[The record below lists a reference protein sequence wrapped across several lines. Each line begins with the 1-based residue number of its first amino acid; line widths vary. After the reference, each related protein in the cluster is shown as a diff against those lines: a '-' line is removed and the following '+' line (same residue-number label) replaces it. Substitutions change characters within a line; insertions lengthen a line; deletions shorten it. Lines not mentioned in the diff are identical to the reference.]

1 MLQSYLRHW
10 GLGGQPFSLSP
21 DPNMLYLSRQHKE
34 CLVRLKYAFYS
45 NKGGALLISES
56 AGEGKTSVV
65 HRLVGD
71 LREELG
77 QGLQVVLVDHPS
89 LTPNQMVQEICT
101 QLGVQNPSANRYR
114 NLNQLK
120 EALLRLDG
128 GGMRTLVIVDEG
140 QLLKGRLD
148 TLQELRILLNFV
160 LEGRFLL
167 SFMLV
172 GQKEL
177 EDTIRGIPEF
187 WQRLPVRFFLGSLD
201 RKDSEAMVR
210 FRLGRCGRD
219 DRVFTDD
226 GYDSL
231 YRYSGGCPR
240 QICVLADLCLLIGYS
255 LRREQLD
262 YTIVQSAHSDMV
274 RSDQGFHYY
283 QFLRAEGAGSECDG
297 SPPLQDDRAAA
308 EVPSHEPESAADAGL
323 TERSVS

>member
-45 NKGGALLISES
+45 DKGGALLISEN
-56 AGEGKTSVV
+56 AGEGKTGVV
-65 HRLVGD
+65 YRLIGD

-77 QGLQVVLVDHPS
+77 QGLQVALVDHPS

-101 QLGVQNPSANRYR
+101 QLGVQDPSANRYR

-128 GGMRTLVIVDEG
+128 DGMRTLVIVDEG
-140 QLLKGRLD
+140 QLLKGRPD

-160 LEGRFLL
+160 LAGRFLL
-167 SFMLV
+167 
-172 GQKEL
+172 
-177 EDTIRGIPEF
+177 
-187 WQRLPVRFFLGSLD
+187 
-201 RKDSEAMVR
+201 
-210 FRLGRCGRD
+210 
-219 DRVFTDD
+219 
-226 GYDSL
+226 
-231 YRYSGGCPR
+231 
-240 QICVLADLCLLIGYS
+240 IGHS

-283 QFLRAEGAGSECDG
+283 QFLRAPGS
-297 SPPLQDDRAAA
+297 R
-308 EVPSHEPESAADAGL
+308 SARCREKPAF
-323 TERSVS
+323 